1 MGLDLAGVNTGRER
15 DRAFECAKR
24 SFDKPVALGLFV
36 PLRFL
41 FPADRQPAV
50 GHIDLD
56 ILFIHPGKL
65 GGDFDQ
71 TITFL
76 DFQTR
81 PDLLHSDRTAETCA
95 AETVEKTVD
104 FTLQE

>member
-1 MGLDLAGVNTGRER
+1 MGYDVPEILLKQFAQSVSWSLTGNN
-15 DRAFECAKR
+15 
-24 SFDKPVALGLFV
+24 
-36 PLRFL
+36 
-41 FPADRQPAV
+41 
-50 GHIDLD
+50 LD